1 MEQPISRATIS
12 TVEMSEEWRALRG
25 PIAGEALTTYSIVTS
40 DGADFGDVEDVL
52 IESASGRVTHLV
64 VSYGDWLN
72 SRSVAVPW
80 QALRLDAQGDRFILD
95 SATAEGLV
103 GAATDDGER

>member
-12 TVEMSEEWRALRG
+12 TVEMSEEWRALRE
-25 PIAGEALTTYSIVTS
+25 PIAGEALTTYSIETN

-52 IESASGRVTHLV
+52 IDSASGRVTHLL
-64 VSYGDWLN
+64 VSHGDWLN

-80 QALRLDAQGDRFILD
+80 PSIA
-95 SATAEGLV
+95 S
-103 GAATDDGER
+103 